1 MLLVIYTWKMD
12 RFCFYLFKTHF
23 VCTYVSAH
31 VGSVCIYTCL
41 CTHMWKSEV
50 NFGYFSLPPPILV
63 GWLVFVLKHGIPL
76 YLSLNI
82 SAASAFI
89 ATPSDGVKDVKLST

>member
-12 RFCFYLFKTHF
+12 RFCFYLLKTHF
-23 VCTYVSAH
+23 VCTYVPAH
-31 VGSVCIYTCL
+31 VGSVGIYTCL

-50 NFGYFSLPPPILV
+50 NFGYFSLSPPILV
-63 GWLVFVLKHGIPL
+63 GLFVFVLKQGVPL

-82 SAASAFI
+82 SAHLLLLLPPGI
-89 ATPSDGVKDVKLST
+89 E